1 MKLSEFLVR
10 EAIITDLLATTKEG
24 AIREIVRSVQ
34 DAGHLAEVDT
44 ETLTGAFLEREE
56 LGSTAIGLGVAL
68 PHGGHP
74 AVDHVFGTIALSRR
88 GVEFNSFDGKPV
100 DIFVLLFHSPD
111 DFSGKPIKP
120 GDGGIYDAFRGLK
133 PYVEDVRFLDRLR
146 ECRTREGVFDLI
158 VEGDREDA
166 SPRDPK

>member
-1 MKLSEFLVR
+1 MKPSEFLVR
-10 EAIITDLLATTKEG
+10 EAIITDLLATTRDG

-34 DAGHLAEVDT
+34 DAGHLAGVDT

-56 LGSTAIGLGVAL
+56 LASTAIGLGVAV
-68 PHGGHP
+68 PHGGHR

-120 GDGGIYDAFRGLK
+120 YDDCIYNAIKSLV
-133 PYVEDVRFLDRLR
+133 PYLEDVHFLDRLR
-146 ECRTREGVFDLI
+146 QCRTREDVFDLI
-158 VEGDREDA
+158 VESDREDA